1 MFLVQAFSH
10 PNFRRFFYFPFRFPF
25 PSPSVS
31 YPIFLP
37 IFCGVV
43 VFQSPWADTGT
54 WVLLRMYLRVRGIQ
68 ITIVDH
74 DQGGLP
80 LALRRQLPLPLP
92 LPPQAQAQ
100 PLVMES
106 QRRYTGVSDPSRRP
120 SPAQA
125 GSAGRSVQGDAT
137 APPGH
142 PGSQGG
148 IGYHYSQG
156 PYVMHQ
162 PPGVGPSM
170 RSPEPHSVG
179 VSGPGVAAQRLPLPG
194 YAVPPASGGRP
205 HQSGR
210 VSSPDYRGYQHAP
223 QTTPVAAASAVSSGS
238 PASGA
243 PGAAVVAVDSS
254 RSSVGVVYGGGPGGV
269 ADSGATAS
277 VAQHL
282 SAHQKHSFGGP
293 PVGSVVAGSGGGI
306 VGTGGSGSAG
316 SVSHSTLSGRQGVYG
331 MNQPAGSPQRQ
342 PQQHHHSQQH
352 QRHLPHNY
360 RGGVQQQ
367 HQVNSV
373 PPPPTV
379 YKSPVR
385 GPYTIPSAVTR
396 APPQGAPW
404 QPNPAGSG
412 HGVPSIS
419 SGHGVGDTKPNPSA
433 KIASKVSSPAGQ
445 DNQNAPGAS
454 KGGAGHRQQLGSA
467 EAVGGGPGNRGGS
480 GGTIDGGGG
489 NALSSPTRGDNN
501 FQEQMSPSA
510 LQAINQMTKVSRS
523 HEYLELST

>member
-1 MFLVQAFSH
+1 M
-10 PNFRRFFYFPFRFPF
+10 
-25 PSPSVS
+25 
-31 YPIFLP
+31 
-37 IFCGVV
+37 
-43 VFQSPWADTGT
+43 DTRT
-54 WVLLRMYLRVRGIQ
+54 WVLLRMYPRVRGIQ
-68 ITIVDH
+68 ITIAD

-80 LALRRQLPLPLP
+80 RGLRRQLPLPL
-92 LPPQAQAQ
+92 LLSPPQAQ
-100 PLVMES
+100 PLAMES
-106 QRRYTGVSDPSRRP
+106 QRRYASVSDPTRRQ

-170 RSPEPHSVG
+170 RSQESHSVG
-179 VSGPGVAAQRLPLPG
+179 VSAPGVAAQRLQPPG
-194 YAVPPASGGRP
+194 YPVPQASGGRP

-243 PGAAVVAVDSS
+243 TGASVVAVDSS
-254 RSSVGVVYGGGPGGV
+254 RSSVGVVYGGGAGGV

-277 VAQHL
+277 VAQHIT
-282 SAHQKHSFGGP
+282 SHQKHSFGGP
-293 PVGSVVAGSGGGI
+293 PVGPGVAGSGVGM

-316 SVSHSTLSGRQGVYG
+316 SVSVSHSTLSGRQGGYG
-331 MNQPAGSPQRQ
+331 MNQSAGSPQRQ

-352 QRHLPHNY
+352 QRHLPHSY

-367 HQVNSV
+367 QQQHQINPV
-373 PPPPTV
+373 PPSSAV
-379 YKSPVR
+379 YKSPAR
-385 GPYTIPSAVTR
+385 GPYSIPNTVGR
-396 APPQGAPW
+396 APPQVATW
-404 QPNPAGSG
+404 QPGPAGSG
-412 HGVPSIS
+412 HSVPPIA
-419 SGHGVGDTKPNPSA
+419 SGHSVGDAKSNSSAA
-433 KIASKVSSPAGQ
+433 KIAGKVSSPAGQ
-445 DNQNAPGAS
+445 DSQNAAP
-454 KGGAGHRQQLGSA
+454 KGGAGHRQQLGGA
-467 EAVGGGPGNRGGS
+467 EAVGGGPGSRGGS
-480 GGTIDGGGG
+480 GGTVDGGGV

-501 FQEQMSPSA
+501 FQEQISPSA
-510 LQAINQMTKVSRS
+510 LQAMKHIPKVS
-523 HEYLELST
+523 LSIERF